1 MEKHSY
7 NLSLEWTGDRKGI
20 LSSPEF
26 PSTVEVVTPP
36 EFDKGIAGYWSPEHL
51 FTASVLSCFMTT
63 FLAIAEYSKL
73 EFVKFECKAEGILES
88 VEGKF
93 LMTEI
98 ILKPVVYIKNQEE
111 IEKTERILHK
121 SEKACLIS
129 NSIITNVV
137 LDFEVWVM

>member
-26 PSTVEVVTPP
+26 PSTIEVVTPP
-36 EFDKGIAGYWSPEHL
+36 EFDKGIAGHWSPEHL

-63 FLAIAEYSKL
+63 FLAIADYSKL
-73 EFVKFECKAEGILES
+73 EYVKFECKAEGILES

-98 ILKPVVYIKNQEE
+98 ILKPIVYIKNQEE

-129 NSIITNVV
+129 NSIKSNVV
-137 LDFEVWVM
+137 LDFEVRVM

>member
-1 MEKHSY
+1 MENHIY
-7 NLSLEWTGDRKGI
+7 NVNLKWESDRKGLI
-20 LSSPEF
+20 SSPEL
-26 PSTVEVVTPP
+26 PTTIEVATPP
-36 EFDKGIAGYWSPEHL
+36 EFDKGMPNIWSPEHL

-63 FLAIAEYSKL
+63 FLAIADYSKL
-73 EFVKFECKAEGILES
+73 EYEKFECKAEGILES

-98 ILKPVVYIKNQEE
+98 ILKPIVYIKNQEE

-129 NSIITNVV
+129 NSIITKVV
-137 LDFEVWVM
+137 LDFEVRVM